1 MLVRR
6 TYNEIRNL
14 VTLCAPFGT
23 RSHYRLVRSNQ
34 QNHTGTTRLR
44 SLKLSASETN
54 DLFAHI
60 RNALHSYQSPLGHPS
75 EARRWCLTVV
85 IDGVKLRTYWPD
97 LEAAEAAYG
106 ALRGGFAGHLDEGRS
121 GDIELAWGQS
131 SQVRRHR

>member
-1 MLVRR
+1 M
-6 TYNEIRNL
+6 
-14 VTLCAPFGT
+14 
-23 RSHYRLVRSNQ
+23 
-34 QNHTGTTRLR
+34 
-44 SLKLSASETN
+44 KLPPSETN

-85 IDGVKLRTYWPD
+85 IDGVKLCTYWPD

-106 ALRGGFAGHLDEGRS
+106 ALRGGFAGRLDEGRS